1 LDCWVKQL
9 QLMVE
14 NSEIPI
20 LPFYFVCFTLS
31 FFFFNLN
38 PFINHPFFLFSFPF
52 LSFLLFFLPYPL
64 LAVQPTACEYAT
76 LRLVSYLR
84 MSPAHPAAAL
94 KYATSRLL
102 FYLRDLTPRAAPGHG
117 LPTAP
122 RPSVSPA
129 PSPACPSISH
139 LSAAVDSRRAAG
151 LPNICRCREEGHPR
165 PIHIGPARASTGAR

>member
-1 LDCWVKQL
+1 
-9 QLMVE
+9 MVE

-20 LPFYFVCFTLS
+20 LPFYFVCFTLLS
-31 FFFFNLN
+31 LIFSILILLSIGLFF
-38 PFINHPFFLFSFPF
+38 FPF

-84 MSPAHPAAAL
+84 MPPAHPAAAL

-102 FYLRDLTPRAAPGHG
+102 FYLRDLAPGAAPGHG
-117 LPTAP
+117 LPTTP

-129 PSPACPSISH
+129 PSPARPSISH

-165 PIHIGPARASTGAR
+165 PIHIGARTRVGRSQVKLIFLAP